1 MVIKDVQ
8 APHAKAGIPLV
19 EVYLESVVIHLD
31 HPEHVVRVDVHVE
44 VVNLFSDWETGRSNR
59 NGVQV
64 KSNEDERTPLGLTVG
79 TDELAPAKAHV
90 GSVR

>member
-8 APHAKAGIPLV
+8 AAHAKASMPLV
-19 EVYLESVVIHLD
+19 KVYLESVVFHLD

-44 VVNLFSDWETGRSNR
+44 VVNLFSDRKAGRSNR

-79 TDELAPAKAHV
+79 TDELAPGKAHV

>member
-1 MVIKDVQ
+1 MIIKDIQ
-8 APHAKAGIPLV
+8 AAHAKARLPLV
-19 EVYLESVVIHLD
+19 KVYLESVVFHLD

-44 VVNLFSDWETGRSNR
+44 VVNLCSEREVERSNW

-64 KSNEDERTPLGLTVG
+64 KSNEDERTPIRLTVG
-79 TDELAPAKAHV
+79 TDELALGKAHV